1 MSPATSKLQCDE
13 PHGALVME
21 KIIED
26 QRSSFIGRLTQAS
39 YSKNGKRT
47 DDIQLIY
54 GRFDD
59 NSKILDPIYAAFK

>member
-1 MSPATSKLQCDE
+1 MVE
-13 PHGALVME
+13 G
-21 KIIED
+21 
-26 QRSSFIGRLTQAS
+26 LTQAS